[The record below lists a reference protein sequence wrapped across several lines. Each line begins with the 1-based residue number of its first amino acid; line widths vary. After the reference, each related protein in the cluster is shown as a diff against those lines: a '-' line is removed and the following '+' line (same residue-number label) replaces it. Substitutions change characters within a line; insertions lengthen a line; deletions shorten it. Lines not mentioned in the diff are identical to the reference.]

1 MQLIRGL
8 ENVKPFLSGT
18 LVTLG
23 NFDGVH
29 LGHQKLIQSLKELKK
44 QYPLPIVVI
53 TFKPQPKEFFLKK
66 SMPKAMRLREKY
78 EALKALG
85 VDYLCCLRFN
95 RALADLS
102 AQAFVQ
108 TVLLEKFCMRAMVVG
123 YDFRFGAKRGG
134 DFALLQKIGAENDF
148 FAEQIPPILVN
159 NDVVSS
165 TRLRDALQSCDFMG
179 VKQLLGHYYRLC
191 GKVIRGDQRGR
202 ELGFPTANIY
212 LQTGSVLFSG
222 IFVVRV
228 KLGAEIIK
236 GVASLGVRPT
246 FGGKQLLLETYLFDF
261 NRDIY
266 GQYLEVEFLH
276 KLRGEEWFADVDALL
291 EQIKIDVQRARAY
304 THDE

>member
-8 ENVKPFLSGT
+8 KNLKPFLSGT

-44 QYPLPIVVI
+44 KYQLPIVVI
-53 TFKPQPKEFFLKK
+53 TFIPQPREFFAKK

-78 EALKALG
+78 MALKALG
-85 VDYLCCLRFN
+85 VDYLCCLRFD
-95 RALADLS
+95 RALAELS

-108 TVLLEKFCMRAMVVG
+108 TILLEKFHMCSVVVG
-123 YDFRFGAKRGG
+123 YDFHFGAKRGG
-134 DFALLQKIGAENDF
+134 DFALLKKMAAEKGF
-148 FAEQIPPILVN
+148 FAQQISPILVN
-159 NDVVSS
+159 NAIVSS
-165 TRLRDALQSCDFMG
+165 TRLRDALQSCDFIIT
-179 VKQLLGHYYRLC
+179 KQLLGHYYRLC
-191 GKVIRGDQRGR
+191 GKVVRGDQRGR

-212 LQTGSVLFSG
+212 LQPGSVAFSG

-228 KLGAEIIK
+228 KLGAETIK

-276 KLRGEEWFADVDALL
+276 KLRDEEWFADVDALL
-291 EQIKIDVQRARAY
+291 EQIKIDVQQAKAY

>member
-8 ENVKPFLSGT
+8 ENLKPFLSGT

-29 LGHQKLIQSLKELKK
+29 LGHQKLIKSLKELKK
-44 QYPLPIVVI
+44 QHQLPIVVI
-53 TFKPQPKEFFLKK
+53 TFIPQPKEFFSKK
-66 SMPKAMRLREKY
+66 AMPKAMRLREKY

-85 VDYLCCLRFN
+85 VDYLCCLRFD

-102 AQAFVQ
+102 APAFVQ
-108 TVLLEKFCMRAMVVG
+108 SVLLEKFSMRAIVVG
-123 YDFRFGAKRGG
+123 YDFHFGAKRGG

-148 FAEQIPPILVN
+148 SVQQISPILIN
-159 NDVVSS
+159 NEIVSS
-165 TRLRDALQSCDFMG
+165 TRLREALQSCDF
-179 VKQLLGHYYRLC
+179 VLAKQLLGHHYRLC
-191 GKVIRGDQRGR
+191 GRVIRGDQRGR

-212 LQTGSVLFSG
+212 LQTDSILFSG

-228 KLGAEIIK
+228 KLGAETIK

-266 GQYLEVEFLH
+266 GQYIEVVFLH
-276 KLRGEEWFADVDALL
+276 KLRDEEWFTDVNALL
-291 EQIKIDVQRARAY
+291 AQMKIDAEQAKAY